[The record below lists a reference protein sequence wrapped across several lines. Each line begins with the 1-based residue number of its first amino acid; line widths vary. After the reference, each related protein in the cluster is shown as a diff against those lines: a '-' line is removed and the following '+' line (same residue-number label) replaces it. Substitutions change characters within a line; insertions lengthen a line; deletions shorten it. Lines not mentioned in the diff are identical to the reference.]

1 MCCVNEVNKCILIM
15 SKAKS
20 RGTDVCGDCGLQGTV
35 VNTSYIFAPN
45 K

>member
-35 VNTSYIFAPN
+35 VNTNYIFAPN